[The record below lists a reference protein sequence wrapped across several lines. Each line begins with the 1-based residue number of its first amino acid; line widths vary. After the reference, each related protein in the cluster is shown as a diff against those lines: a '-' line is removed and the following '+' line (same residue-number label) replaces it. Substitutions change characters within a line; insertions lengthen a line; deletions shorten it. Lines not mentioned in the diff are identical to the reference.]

1 VTFCHIPLINQ
12 YIKLNETNETKETKM
27 RIEKIKERIKRH
39 ERLKKENIN
48 NDIIKE
54 TQKIK
59 TSNANTKTLF
69 DKITL
74 PDGII

>member
-1 VTFCHIPLINQ
+1 LSYSVIGFCVDTEEQ
-12 YIKLNETNETKETKM
+12 VKKLYNF
-27 RIEKIKERIKRH
+27 I
-39 ERLKKENIN
+39 IN